1 MGRKPTLSCWPLTHT
16 NGDGGLA
23 SAARRVS
30 HCWSTRSWR
39 AFFLILG
46 HSLECYNC
54 VNPANGCTTAVNCSH
69 NQDTCLIVKAGKSLP
84 LPLFLCVMGWRGPG
98 KRSGPLSFLLDLYS
112 TSNSYH
118 LIAPVVCG
126 TKHFPFVFL
135 FNISHLPFRV
145 ISDSRLVNE
154 ETETQ
159 IKQQT
164 KVKEPAQDLNVGIH
178 LIPTLVLFTA
188 TLAASQTFE
197 SLPCARAWARS
208 SGYKDEERRR
218 WQLWKRP
225 V

>member
-16 NGDGGLA
+16 NGAGGLA
-23 SAARRVS
+23 SAARVS
-30 HCWSTRSWR
+30 HCWSTRFWR

-46 HSLECYNC
+46 HSLECYSC
-54 VNPANGCTTAVNCSH
+54 INPANDCTTTVNCSR

-84 LPLFLCVMGWRGPG
+84 LPLFLSVMGWREPG
-98 KRSGPLSFLLDLYS
+98 KRSVPLSFLLDSYS

-135 FNISHLPFRV
+135 FNISHLPPGV
-145 ISDSRLVNE
+145 IFYSRLVNE

-159 IKQQT
+159 VKQQT
-164 KVKEPAQDLNVGIH
+164 KVKERAQDLNVGTH
-178 LIPTLVLFTA
+178 LIPTLVLLTA

-197 SLPCARAWARS
+197 SLPCARAWARR
-208 SGYKDEERRR
+208 SGCRDEERRR
-218 WQLWKRP
+218 WKLWKRP